1 MEWYFELLI
10 ILCYIGLLILILS
23 IFSRL
28 YYSRS
33 LMATLVEWYLRI
45 TTKKISEDDVRNSL
59 SQLPKVNDVEYK
71 LPKLLN
77 LKDYVKEEKYQNMQ
91 VFTFNKDKIDSS
103 KVIIYLHGGAYVRQ
117 PRFHH
122 IKFVKKLAKKSGL
135 PVILPLYPKAPN
147 HTFEESYKLLTSFYL
162 EIRKK
167 YQKVYLMGDSSGGG
181 LALGLCE
188 DFLRKKIAQPDE
200 LILFSPWVDISLKN
214 KDIRY
219 YENLDP
225 LLSKKNTIIWGNSW
239 TNNTN
244 TDDYK
249 LSPIYGDMLGLNSV
263 HLFVGTREI
272 LYPDIKLCYSIMKD
286 SKVDVKYYVGKGLNH
301 VYPIYPISEAN
312 LVMKKLLEIF

>member
-1 MEWYFELLI
+1 MEWHFGLLI
-10 ILCYIGLLILILS
+10 TLCNIGLIILILS
-23 IFSRL
+23 VFSRL

-33 LMATLVEWYLRI
+33 LMATFVEWYLKI
-45 TTKKISEDDVRNSL
+45 TTKKISEVEVHESIIK
-59 SQLPKVNDVEYK
+59 LPEINDVDYK
-71 LPKLLN
+71 LPKSLHLN
-77 LKDYVKEEKYQNMQ
+77 HFVKEEKYQNMQ
-91 VFTFNKDKIDSS
+91 VFTFNKDKENAS

-122 IKFVKKLAKKSGL
+122 IKFIKKLAKKSDL
-135 PVILPLYPKAPN
+135 PVILPIYPKAPN

-167 YQKVYLMGDSSGGG
+167 YSKVYLMGDSSGGG

-188 DFLRKKIAQPDE
+188 DFILKNIAQPDE
-200 LILFSPWVDISLKN
+200 LVLFSPWVDISLKN
-214 KDIRY
+214 KDIEN
-219 YENLDP
+219 YEDKDP
-225 LLSKKNTIIWGNSW
+225 LLSKKNTIIWGNCW
-239 TNNTN
+239 TNNVR

-249 LSPIYGDMLGLNSV
+249 LSPIYGDMLGLKSV

-272 LYPDIKLCYSIMKD
+272 LYPDINLCYSIMKD